1 MTRLAGI
8 TTIYAIIAAL
18 ALSAPLS
25 ASEAPQTSAAA
36 GQPATGPEEAAA
48 GDPQSGSA
56 QGPGSE
62 AAPEGQ
68 QGPDSEPPGS
78 GGPAAGDPASGQPAP
93 DSGQPAPASGQ
104 PAPASPFEPAP
115 AQTAPAASE
124 PQQIRD
130 DAPAGQPKPRA
141 AASGTVTIRD
151 FEFAPASVTI
161 DVGDTVTWSNE
172 GPTPHSATAK
182 DGSFD
187 TGLRG
192 KGKSRSHTFDAA
204 GTFSYI
210 CTPHP
215 FMKGTVTVRA
225 ASSGSDQEGSGGET
239 GGNTEGGSTAGQAAG
254 GSEADSGPSLP
265 STGLDAGGLAL
276 LGLLTLALGAGL
288 RRLSQ

>member
-25 ASEAPQTSAAA
+25 ASEEPQTSVTA

-48 GDPQSGSA
+48 GNLQSGSA
-56 QGPGSE
+56 PEPGSE

-68 QGPDSEPPGS
+68 AVPASEPPGS
-78 GGPAAGDPASGQPAP
+78 GE
-93 DSGQPAPASGQ
+93 PASGQ
-104 PAPASPFEPAP
+104 PAPASPAEPAP
-115 AQTAPAASE
+115 AQAPPAASE
-124 PQQIRD
+124 PQQIPD
-130 DAPAGQPKPRA
+130 DAPAGRPKARA
-141 AASGTVTIRD
+141 AASATVTIRD
-151 FEFAPASVTI
+151 FEFAAASVTI

-172 GPTPHSATAK
+172 GPTPHSATAE

-187 TGLRG
+187 TGIYG
-192 KGKSRSHTFDAA
+192 KGQSRSHSFGAA

-225 ASSGSDQEGSGGET
+225 ASSGGGEEGSGGET
-239 GGNTEGGSTAGQAAG
+239 GGNSEGGSTAGQTAG
-254 GSEADSGPSLP
+254 DSEADSDPSLP
-265 STGLDAGGLAL
+265 ATGLDAGGLAL

-288 RRLSQ
+288 RRCSAVAG